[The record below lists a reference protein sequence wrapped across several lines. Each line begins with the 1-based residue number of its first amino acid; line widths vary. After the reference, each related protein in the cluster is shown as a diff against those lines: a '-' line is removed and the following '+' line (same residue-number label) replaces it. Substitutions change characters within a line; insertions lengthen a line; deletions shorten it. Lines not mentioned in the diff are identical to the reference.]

1 VSGSIYVDRTAPVKR
16 RTIRLTTARW
26 IYEGDLAGQR
36 LARTARATGRRS
48 EVPLVQEEPLRAQ
61 SAALADALDAD
72 PGGAAARELAD
83 GFDGARAVALAEE
96 AAGRGPGEAEK
107 LSLLGSP

>member
-1 VSGSIYVDRTAPVKR
+1 MKR
-16 RTIRLTTARW
+16 RTIHLTTARW

-36 LARTARATGRRS
+36 LARIRPARRAAARRCPS
-48 EVPLVQEEPLRAQ
+48 CKRSQLRAQ
-61 SAALADALDAD
+61 SVALADALDAD
-72 PGGAAARELAD
+72 PAGAAASASLAD

-96 AAGRGPGEAEK
+96 AAGRAEPDEAEK